1 MNIQKC
7 KTLLKEDYKRLP
19 IRSKNKFKNL
29 ILNGVFSESFNVT
42 LWFRLGN
49 YFIEQKGIVNK
60 ILGAFCRLM
69 LLHKGHKY
77 GISLKLGNQIG
88 GGIFIHHY
96 SCIIISPCAVIGRN
110 FTVYQGV
117 TIGRVH
123 EGKKAGVPIIGD
135 NVTIFAGAK
144 VIGNIRIGNN
154 VTVGANS
161 VVTSDVPD
169 NAIVAG
175 VPARILRIKNIN
187 K

>member
-88 GGIFIHHY
+88 GGYFYPSLLLYNNISLCSNRKKFY
-96 SCIIISPCAVIGRN
+96 SLSRRYYRTCS
-110 FTVYQGV
+110 
-117 TIGRVH
+117 
-123 EGKKAGVPIIGD
+123 
-135 NVTIFAGAK
+135 
-144 VIGNIRIGNN
+144 
-154 VTVGANS
+154 
-161 VVTSDVPD
+161 
-169 NAIVAG
+169 
-175 VPARILRIKNIN
+175 
-187 K
+187 

>member
-1 MNIQKC
+1 M
-7 KTLLKEDYKRLP
+7 
-19 IRSKNKFKNL
+19 
-29 ILNGVFSESFNVT
+29 
-42 LWFRLGN
+42 
-49 YFIEQKGIVNK
+49 
-60 ILGAFCRLM
+60 
-69 LLHKGHKY
+69 
-77 GISLKLGNQIG
+77 
-88 GGIFIHHY
+88 
-96 SCIIISPCAVIGRN
+96 
-110 FTVYQGV
+110 
-117 TIGRVH
+117 
-123 EGKKAGVPIIGD
+123 IGD